1 MKRLPDRWGRFDGI
15 DGLPL
20 IIVASNALVYLFELM
35 QPGLLNSLVLFPG
48 AVHAGEWWRL
58 ITFLFVPPPM
68 SPFFMLFWLYLLYT
82 YASALENEWGTFRFT
97 VFYLV
102 GALLTAAVGLVPV
115 RGLVPNIYLNASLF
129 LAFAALFP
137 DFELLLFFILPLKVK
152 YLGYATWLWLAW
164 AFLTGGV
171 LARLAVAAA
180 VANCLLLLGPDLW
193 EKAAL
198 RWQVYRNRRRWKG

>member
-1 MKRLPDRWGRFDGI
+1 MKRLPDRWGPFDGI

-102 GALLTAAVGLVPV
+102 GALLTALAGLVPV

-137 DFELLLFFILPLKVK
+137 DFELLLFFVLPLKVK
-152 YLGYATWLWLAW
+152 YLGYATWIWLGW
-164 AFLTGGV
+164 SFLTAGF

-180 VANCLLLLGPDLW
+180 VANYLLILGPDLW
-193 EKAAL
+193 EKATL
-198 RWQVYRNRRRWKG
+198 RWQVYRNRRRWR